1 MSDLDTINDD
11 IVTSATGPSRVVV
24 GIEDV
29 TARTIDEK
37 IKAANH
43 IAARDANSNSRSG
56 LRFFKF
62 VPPGGG

>member
-1 MSDLDTINDD
+1 MSDLETINDD
-11 IVTSATGPSRVVV
+11 IVTSATGPSRVIV
-24 GIEDV
+24 GTEEVD
-29 TARTIDEK
+29 ARSIDEK